1 MVGQCRDPSYV
12 RLPGGRWFIPF
23 MLCKVVIILLLGQ
36 SCRLGCK
43 HPQVALGG
51 MSACV
56 FIHVRIQCRIK
67 SLGPF
72 KGMVSTL
79 ATHLRGLLVSA

>member
-1 MVGQCRDPSYV
+1 MSGSFLLAPSWRTLVHIIYVVQGHNHLIVGSV
-12 RLPGGRWFIPF
+12 L
-23 MLCKVVIILLLGQ
+23 
-36 SCRLGCK
+36 SAGCK

-72 KGMVSTL
+72 KGRVSTL
-79 ATHLRGLLVSA
+79 ATHLRGLLVSS